1 MTQYGVNKRLS
12 VILVLSVIRVLSV
25 NRAPSVVLV
34 LGVVL
39 VPSVSVTR
47 LLHVHLPP
55 WSLIQSIKCNVGNWC
70 LCQLVGKQPAR
81 GLPSHTTF

>member
-39 VPSVSVTR
+39 VPSVSVGGRGGTSDR
-47 LLHVHLPP
+47 LE
-55 WSLIQSIKCNVGNWC
+55 I
-70 LCQLVGKQPAR
+70 CQRAQ
-81 GLPSHTTF
+81 H

>member
-39 VPSVSVTR
+39 VPSVSVGGRGWTSDR
-47 LLHVHLPP
+47 LEIFKIAQH
-55 WSLIQSIKCNVGNWC
+55 SISSCR
-70 LCQLVGKQPAR
+70 R
-81 GLPSHTTF
+81 GHASRELDSFAVTP

>member
-39 VPSVSVTR
+39 VPSVSVGGREGDKRSARDMPKSTTLNFQLSSWSCLTR
-47 LLHVHLPP
+47 
-55 WSLIQSIKCNVGNWC
+55 
-70 LCQLVGKQPAR
+70 A
-81 GLPSHTTF
+81 